1 MGYPEVALPE
11 ALTRKEVN
19 MRRPRF
25 DEPLPDEALE
35 QRAWEFFE
43 TAREQGSQL
52 DDDRLIQ
59 ECRQLAYEAH
69 QRREALGN
77 EPVPEPEEE

>member
-1 MGYPEVALPE
+1 
-11 ALTRKEVN
+11 

-25 DEPLPDEALE
+25 DEPLPDETLE
-35 QRAWEFFE
+35 RRAWEYFE

-59 ECRQLAYEAH
+59 ECRQLAYEAFLK
-69 QRREALGN
+69 RKEMGD
-77 EPVPEPEEE
+77 EPLPEPEEE

>member
-1 MGYPEVALPE
+1 
-11 ALTRKEVN
+11 

-25 DEPLPDEALE
+25 DEPFQDEDLE
-35 QRAWEFFE
+35 RRAWEYFE

-59 ECRQLAYEAH
+59 ECRQLAYQAH
-69 QRREALGN
+69 LRREALGD
-77 EPVPEPEEE
+77 EPLPESQEE